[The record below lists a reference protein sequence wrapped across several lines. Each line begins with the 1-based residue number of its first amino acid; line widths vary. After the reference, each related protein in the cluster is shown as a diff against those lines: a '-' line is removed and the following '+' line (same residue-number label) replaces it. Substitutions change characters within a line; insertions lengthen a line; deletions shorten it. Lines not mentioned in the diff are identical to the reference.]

1 MRTEQKFMNMN
12 FSSAATLTFH
22 PIPWSRLSVDAL
34 RYELINYSLQEYKC
48 GMDEETCPQT
58 TKQQQKNTS
67 FIGLAKRAGE
77 PSKKKK
83 NASDCDTFIHR
94 EKKDMTMTMPKERR
108 RKIECE

>member
-1 MRTEQKFMNMN
+1 
-12 FSSAATLTFH
+12 
-22 PIPWSRLSVDAL
+22 
-34 RYELINYSLQEYKC
+34 
-48 GMDEETCPQT
+48 MDEETCPQT
-58 TKQQQKNTS
+58 RKQQQKNTS

-108 RKIECE
+108 RKIECELLLLFNKFSRRLVRTKWKELRKSFLLQST